1 MIHQLRSPKTKDR
14 KTQVGR
20 GIGSGHGGHTAGR
33 GTKGQKSRS
42 GYSRPR
48 PGFEGGQ
55 MPLSRRLPKLKG
67 FNRGVFRAGIVN
79 NILKL
84 SKVAETI
91 TDGKVTV
98 QSLVEAGLVLPS
110 SKKLSIKILFDQEIK
125 QKLSIEG
132 IEVSQSVKAAVEKAG
147 GSVQ

>member
-1 MIHQLRSPKTKDR
+1 MIHTLPSPKTKSA

-42 GYSRPR
+42 GYTRPR

-67 FNRGVFRAGIVN
+67 FNRGAFRAGTVN
-79 NILKL
+79 NVLKL
-84 SKVAETI
+84 SEVAETI
-91 TDGKVTV
+91 KDGKVTV
-98 QSLVEAGLVLPS
+98 VSLVESGMILPS
-110 SKKLSIKILFDQEIK
+110 SKKVSIKILFDKDIN
-125 QKLSIEG
+125 QKLTIEG
-132 IEVSQSVKAAVEKAG
+132 IEVSESVKAAVEKAG